1 MTLSNDNGERER
13 EGTQLQIRDLKEL
26 LTVKQTKDSTCSGGS
41 EKLCKNSNVNGCVG
55 FRSGQDTCAGLSL
68 IHTLETG
75 QILTKHPI

>member
-13 EGTQLQIRDLKEL
+13 EGTQLQIKDLKEL

-55 FRSGQDTCAGLSL
+55 FRVVCLGRTRVPVSA
-68 IHTLETG
+68 
-75 QILTKHPI
+75 